1 MQEGQ
6 AGVHAGRFG
15 VVQVSTHGVISFY
28 VELRIRDTPWASLSM
43 HGYTS
48 RSIKDFSNKFLDSG
62 SPLHVLINNAGVF
75 IPPDD
80 RTKEDFE
87 VTMGIDHFAPFYL
100 THLLLQNLQQSAP
113 SRIVNL
119 G

>member
-1 MQEGQ
+1 MYVV
-6 AGVHAGRFG
+6 VH
-15 VVQVSTHGVISFY
+15 SY
-28 VELRIRDTPWASLSM
+28 LRKAWAVPSM
-43 HGYTS
+43 S
-48 RSIKDFSNKFLDSG
+48 AFDRRSIKDFSNKFLDSG

-80 RTKEDFE
+80 RTQEDFE
-87 VTMGIDHFAPFYL
+87 VTMGIDHFAPFYM
-100 THLLLQNLQQSAP
+100 THLLLQNLEQSAP